1 MYPITVYPRIAYRV
15 HVRVDPELIVSAEQA
30 VARACERS
38 GVEVH
43 LAQSP
48 SELHLVREVCDA
60 VWPAVS
66 GSTQL
71 QPNLLK
77 AITYSGG
84 YASIALA
91 DGEPVGAAVALP
103 GRHRDATT
111 GWIEVLHSHMAG
123 VVSGARDRGIGTALK
138 QHQRLWALQQQLPVI
153 SWTFDPLV
161 RRNAVFNLRNLG
173 VEVARYEVNFYGA
186 MDDELNHGDETD
198 RLLAWWPVASARAVR
213 AAIHPLPA
221 INTTVAD
228 LGSTCQIIEI
238 PEDIVGLRQANPS
251 EAMEWRLRVRRE
263 FQKALT
269 NHEQVLGVDDCGNYV
284 LAPEGSTEP

>member
-1 MYPITVYPRIAYRV
+1 MPANA
-15 HVRVDPELIVSAEQA
+15 ELLQSAAQA

-38 GVEVH
+38 GVDVR
-43 LAQSP
+43 LAISP
-48 SELHLVREVCDA
+48 ADLQMVREVCDA

-91 DGEPVGAAVALP
+91 EGRAIGAAVALP
-103 GRHRDATT
+103 GRHRESSGA
-111 GWIEVLHSHMAG
+111 WIDLLHSHMAG
-123 VVSGARDRGIGTALK
+123 VLDEGRDRGIGTALK
-138 QHQRLWALQQQLPVI
+138 QHQRLWALQQDLPVI
-153 SWTFDPLV
+153 AWTFDPLV

-198 RLLAWWPVASARAVR
+198 RLLAWWPVASEKAVQ
-213 AAIHPLPA
+213 ASAGALPA
-221 INTTVAD
+221 INS
-228 LGSTCQIIEI
+228 LESHWRLIEI
-238 PEDIVGLRQANPS
+238 PQDIVALRYQDPGQALQ
-251 EAMEWRLRVRRE
+251 WRLRVRE
-263 FQKALT
+263 QFHDALASGFR
-269 NHEQVLGVDDCGNYV
+269 VIGVDPDGNYV
-284 LAPEGSTEP
+284 LAPSELLSAAH

>member
-1 MYPITVYPRIAYRV
+1 MGPISIAYRV
-15 HVRVDPELIVSAEQA
+15 QVASNAALISSAERA
-30 VARACERS
+30 VARSCTRS
-38 GVEVH
+38 GIQVL
-43 LAQSP
+43 LAKTP
-48 SELHLVREVCDA
+48 LELQLVRQVCDA

-84 YASIALA
+84 YASVALA
-91 DGEPVGAAVALP
+91 DGQAVGAAVALP
-103 GRHRDATT
+103 GRHREAGG

-123 VVSGARDRGIGTALK
+123 VVDQARDRGIGTALK
-138 QHQRLWALQQQLPVI
+138 QHQRLWALQQELPVI
-153 SWTFDPLV
+153 AWTFDPLV

-213 AAIHPLPA
+213 AAEQPLPP
-221 INTTVAD
+221 ITH
-228 LGSTCQIIEI
+228 LEGSWQRIEI
-238 PEDIVGLRQANPS
+238 PDDIVALRQRDPGQA
-251 EAMEWRLRVRRE
+251 ADWRLRVRGH
-263 FQKALT
+263 FLDAL
-269 NHEQVLGVDDCGNYV
+269 EQAWQVLGVDEQGNYI
-284 LAPEGSTEP
+284 LAPPAQESDGY